1 MRNRDVVLSLLL
13 ILSLV
18 AVSGAC
24 KKKAV
29 DLTPTEP
36 VEDATTQPPPPPPP
50 TKEVEDDYPSQQDG
64 FGERDQ
70 PPTDIHELNRSG
82 FLQTV
87 YFAFDSFD
95 LTPSTQST
103 LRDNAERMKAHSSY
117 NVLIQ
122 GHCDERGTIEYN
134 LALGERRANA
144 VRDYVVSLGI
154 ERSRIRVVTYGEER
168 PAAPGHDEAAWS
180 QNRRAEFLFEN

>member
-13 ILSLV
+13 ILSLI
-18 AVSGAC
+18 AFSGAC

-29 DLTPTEP
+29 DTTPAEP
-36 VEDATTQPPPPPPP
+36 AEDVATPPPPPPPP
-50 TKEVEDDYPSQQDG
+50 TREVEEDYPSQQEG

-70 PPTDIHELNRSG
+70 QPTDIDALNQAG

-95 LTPSTQST
+95 LTPSTQAT
-103 LRDNAERMKAHSSY
+103 LRDNAERMKAHPSY
-117 NVLIQ
+117 NVLIL

-144 VRDYVVSLGI
+144 VRDYLVSLGI
-154 ERSRIRVVTYGEER
+154 ERSRIRVISYGEER

-180 QNRRAEFLFEN
+180 QNRRAEFLFED

>member
-13 ILSLV
+13 ILSLI
-18 AVSGAC
+18 AVTGAC

-29 DLTPTEP
+29 DTTRSEP
-36 VEDATTQPPPPPPP
+36 VEDVAITPPPPPP
-50 TKEVEDDYPSQQDG
+50 TKEVEEDYPSQQDG
-64 FGERDQ
+64 FGEQDQ
-70 PPTDIHELNRSG
+70 QPTDIHQLNEAG

-95 LTPSTQST
+95 LTPSTQAT
-103 LRDNAERMKAHSSY
+103 LRDNAERMKAHPTY
-117 NVLIQ
+117 NILIL

-134 LALGERRANA
+134 LALGERRANS
-144 VRDYVVSLGI
+144 VRDYLVSLGV
-154 ERSRIRVVTYGEER
+154 ERSRVRVVTYGEER